1 MHAMGVKTLYEYHG
15 WKRNVKK
22 GLIGEIQSEMG
33 FTINIIAAP
42 LVGVVVVICHF
53 K

>member
-1 MHAMGVKTLYEYHG
+1 MQWALWSLYEYHG

-22 GLIGEIQSEMG
+22 GLIGEIQSEMC

-42 LVGVVVVICHF
+42 LVGVMVGIDNF